1 MKKEFMKPEL
11 EVLRFQK
18 GVDVLLTSEGGLSLD
33 DDADGDIEVLNFRAG
48 GGSRGLF
55 DFGVD

>member
-18 GVDVLLTSEGGLSLD
+18 GIDVLLTSEGEIDMD
-33 DDADGDIEVLNFRAG
+33 DDANPGYGVLNFRAG
-48 GGSRGLF
+48 GGSRGFF
-55 DFGVD
+55 DNGVD

>member
-1 MKKEFMKPEL
+1 MKKHFMNPEL
-11 EVLRFQK
+11 EVLRFKK
-18 GVDVLLTSEGGLSLD
+18 GADVLLTSEDLGLGEG
-33 DDADGDIEVLNFRAG
+33 DADDTEIYNFRAG